1 MEHGRTGPAL
11 VDMMRNNDT
20 PPTEAS
26 PAPLNKGKTI
36 SPAPERPASTPAS
49 MRGRVLDLIA
59 LVVLLAVA
67 ASVFTIAGPTAFTT
81 VTSVGMV
88 LYSTWRSTHHRPP
101 GR

>member
-1 MEHGRTGPAL
+1 VVEHSRTGAAL
-11 VDMMRNNDT
+11 VDMRNNDT

-26 PAPLNKGKTI
+26 PAPITGGKI
-36 SPAPERPASTPAS
+36 VSPAPERPASTPTS

-59 LVVLLAVA
+59 FVVLLTVA
-67 ASVFTIAGPTAFTT
+67 AGLFTIAGPAAFTT

-101 GR
+101 DR